1 MARNCF
7 LFVILSDICFVG
19 INPLAKCLRCLSNV
33 HSRRTLSAHDSI
45 DYISGCAG
53 ICVLDLI
60 THLVRSNNGISRMN
74 MWTKLATGF
83 VAREGTRV
91 GISVVCPVVVGK
103 NHLEVRWLSI
113 GDYGSVSQS
122 LFEYGILF
130 QYRL

>member
-1 MARNCF
+1 M
-7 LFVILSDICFVG
+7 DKVG
-19 INPLAKCLRCLSNV
+19 
-33 HSRRTLSAHDSI
+33 
-45 DYISGCAG
+45 
-53 ICVLDLI
+53 
-60 THLVRSNNGISRMN
+60 NGVCC
-74 MWTKLATGF
+74 KGKF
-83 VAREGTRV
+83 QG